1 MSTSGSFITSRR
13 VGAGALL
20 LAVGLLPWA
29 LGIVVLSQ
37 PRTAHLPA
45 PDMVHGGWLVLVA
58 VAVVAGVY
66 GYERLL
72 GWVTEL
78 GVRLG
83 GDEETDTLVWAR
95 IQPLPADRAA
105 RRAWLRYLKA
115 DPAARA
121 QAEQDLVGA
130 LTAAV
135 GTAMPAMAAAK
146 TLEVFQDRLRRAI
159 GSGAADADAY
169 RKRLLDLL
177 DRFQGRINDEYTD
190 VASRTGW
197 LLTSQAFLLAA
208 LVATLNA
215 ERLDPVLRHW
225 IAQGIGFAGA
235 IFAFALALGL
245 FHGHALI
252 AQLKQ
257 HRDALERVAHR
268 DFGMPRAGVPV
279 TAFVHLFGHSATKF
293 LPAFAY
299 LAWVVLALAVSRGVE
314 HRAAPTGALPHS
326 PAVIE
331 VPLAATGL
339 DGRAPSFGT
348 GARVSG
354 RAL

>member
-1 MSTSGSFITSRR
+1 M
-13 VGAGALL
+13 
-20 LAVGLLPWA
+20 AVGLLPWA
-29 LGIVVLSQ
+29 LAIMVLSQ
-37 PRTAHLPA
+37 PRGALLPS
-45 PDMVHGGWLVLVA
+45 PGMVRGEWLVLVA
-58 VAVVAGVY
+58 VGVVVAVY

-72 GWVTEL
+72 AAATEL
-78 GVRLG
+78 GVRLN
-83 GDEETDTLVWAR
+83 DEPEMDTLVWAR
-95 IQPLPADRAA
+95 IHPLPADRAA

-115 DPAARA
+115 DPGARA
-121 QAEQDLVGA
+121 QAEQSLVGA
-130 LTAAV
+130 LAAAV
-135 GTAMPAMAAAK
+135 TVAGPAMAAAK
-146 TLEVFQDRLRRAI
+146 TLEEFQDRLRRAI
-159 GSGAADADAY
+159 GSGAVDADAY

-177 DRFQGRINDEYTD
+177 NRFQGRINDEYTD

-215 ERLDPVLRHW
+215 GSLDPVLRHW
-225 IAQGIGFAGA
+225 IAQGVGFAGA

-268 DFGMPRAGVPV
+268 DFGVPRAGVPV

-326 PAVIE
+326 PAVIQA
-331 VPLAATGL
+331 PLAATGL